1 MIVTVRPEDV
11 TIEVDH
17 ILSEDEN
24 ARAEVEKRLVGIRK
38 RRQYSPRIET
48 TPRIV
53 ASHAERN
60 IDELRSD
67 YRFFGEA
74 AKCLVGECSEQAI
87 QCHQASR
94 RTQLKHIREH
104 GKVWWFDKFRNGYI
118 GAGGPQLVDGRG
130 IAVPQPSRVGAR
142 NATTFKGFCR
152 THDRECFALI
162 DGNQLCN
169 TKKQLSQILYRAV
182 SYEAYW
188 KRWESSPTK
197 QALDRMAI
205 DRIIG
210 LQREWESRRLGELDV
225 DNRSK
230 ELTSATLWLQAKDRL
245 TCRKIDEWLV
255 WIGNQFKGQGEID
268 SIRAIE
274 IRIKGRPFIACSGL
288 ITARYDFA
296 EKAVL
301 DTTRLR
307 QEQETIAIMTTWFH
321 SSREWSLLL
330 VEAGTGAP
338 RIHRYVESLRTRYGR
353 NAWLERLTTWM
364 MVSSGNVAMNPKWWD
379 RIGNYN
385 QMMCGIIQQQHHG
398 DGRTDLTN
406 EYWKEPFVGDT
417 EVTICHH

>member
-1 MIVTVRPEDV
+1 MPEDV
-11 TIEVDH
+11 RIEVDR
-17 ILSEDEN
+17 ILSEDEA
-24 ARAEVEKRLVGIRK
+24 ARVAVEKRLARVRR

-60 IDELRSD
+60 IDELRAD
-67 YRFFGEA
+67 YRLFGEA
-74 AKCLVGECSEQAI
+74 AKCLVGQCSQQAI
-87 QCHQASR
+87 QCHQTSR

-118 GAGGPQLVDGRG
+118 GAGGPQLLDGRG
-130 IAVPQPSRVGAR
+130 IAVPQPSLVGAR
-142 NATTFKGFCR
+142 HATTFRGFCK

-162 DGNQLCN
+162 DGNHLCG

-210 LQREWESRRLGELDV
+210 LHREWESTGPGESNTN
-225 DNRSK
+225 NRST
-230 ELTSATLWLQAKDRL
+230 ELTSATLWSQVKDRL
-245 TCRKIDEWLV
+245 VSRRLDEWLV
-255 WIGNQFKGQGEID
+255 WIGSQLRRHNEID

-274 IRIKGRPFIACSGL
+274 MRIKGRPFVACSGL
-288 ITARYDFA
+288 VTARHDFA
-296 EKAVL
+296 ERAVV
-301 DTTRLR
+301 DTTRAR
-307 QEQETIAIMTTWFH
+307 QEQDTIAIMTTWFH
-321 SSREWSLLL
+321 SSTEWSLLL

-338 RIHRYVESLRTRYGR
+338 RVHRYVESLSTHYSRK
-353 NAWLERLTTWM
+353 AWLERLATWM
-364 MVSSGNVAMNPKWWD
+364 MVSSGNAAMKPTWWG
-379 RIGNYN
+379 RIGDHNR
-385 QMMCGIIQQQHHG
+385 MVCGLIQQQHHG

-406 EYWKEPFVGDT
+406 EYWKEPFVGDA
-417 EVTICHH
+417 EVTSCRHWY